1 MGSKG
6 WRGSVGKC
14 FFGGYLGGGFKPT
27 TDHCFRG
34 APLGHGRGM
43 YAACRDW
50 TGQAKI
56 FQGMFLLDETAKI
69 EYLGM
74 GGCRG
79 DEPAGSA
86 GRGTQEQ

>member
-1 MGSKG
+1 M
-6 WRGSVGKC
+6 VC
-14 FFGGYLGGGFKPT
+14 
-27 TDHCFRG
+27 G
-34 APLGHGRGM
+34 ALLGHGRGM
-43 YAACRDW
+43 YAVCRDW

-69 EYLGM
+69 ECLGM

-79 DEPAGSA
+79 DEPAGFA